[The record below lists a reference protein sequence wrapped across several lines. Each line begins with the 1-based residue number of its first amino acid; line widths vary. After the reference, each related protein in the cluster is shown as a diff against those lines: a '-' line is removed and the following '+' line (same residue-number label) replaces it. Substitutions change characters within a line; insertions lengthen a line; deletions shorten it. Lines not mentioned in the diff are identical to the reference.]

1 MGNVRRYLTMNKSS
15 FIFLFFTQR
24 TDGDVINFTIT
35 LSFTSYGSKSNWW
48 ENWWYFKFIQWIKI
62 NIQFSCSIVSDSLQS
77 HGLQHAG
84 FPVHKQLLELPQTHA
99 HRVSDAIQPSHPLP
113 CPFPPAFNLSQHQG
127 LFQWVS
133 SSH

>member
-1 MGNVRRYLTMNKSS
+1 M
-15 FIFLFFTQR
+15 
-24 TDGDVINFTIT
+24 
-35 LSFTSYGSKSNWW
+35 
-48 ENWWYFKFIQWIKI
+48 
-62 NIQFSCSIVSDSLQS
+62 SDSLQS

-127 LFQWVS
+127 LFQRVS
-133 SSH
+133 FSYQAAKVLAFQLQHHCPSKEYSGPISFKMDWFDLLEVQRTLKSLLQHLKHQFFGAQLSSQSNSHIHT